1 MINLFQHRPREAE
14 MNIRSSGVATCLMVA
29 VTAGCGT
36 VTASSPGGGAS
47 PAASAVHPTTTA
59 SAVHVTA
66 SATSATPSRG
76 PGTPS
81 AGTGVSSS
89 CQQLAGGVLTLASNG
104 KTYCIRV
111 GEKFDV
117 YLPGTVS
124 SRWMPPLASSD
135 MVKPIPNGA
144 GSLIAGL
151 TLESFVAVRPG
162 QVLIT
167 SIRPPCSAGVTV
179 RNEAEPKY
187 PLPRVYPLR
196 SCPPTGR
203 FSVSITVVR

>member
-1 MINLFQHRPREAE
+1 
-14 MNIRSSGVATCLMVA
+14 MNIRSSGVATCLLVA

-47 PAASAVHPTTTA
+47 PSASAVHPTASAVRPTA

-66 SATSATPSRG
+66 SATAATPRRAL
-76 PGTPS
+76 GTPS

-89 CQQLAGGVLTLASNG
+89 CQQLAGGALTLASNG

-117 YLPGTVS
+117 YLSGTVS

-135 MVKPIPNGA
+135 VVKPVPNGA

-179 RNEAEPKY
+179 RNEAEPRY
-187 PLPRVYPLR
+187 PLPQVYPLR

>member
-1 MINLFQHRPREAE
+1 
-14 MNIRSSGVATCLMVA
+14 MNIRSSGVATCLLVA

-47 PAASAVHPTTTA
+47 PTASAVQPTASAVHPTASAVHPTA

-66 SATSATPSRG
+66 SATVAGPSRA

-89 CQQLAGGVLTLASNG
+89 CQHPAGEVLTLASNG
-104 KTYCIRV
+104 KTYCIGV

-117 YLPGTVS
+117 YLPGTIS
-124 SRWMPPLASSD
+124 SRWMPPLASND
-135 MVKPIPNGA
+135 VVKAVPNGA

-151 TLESFVAVRPG
+151 TLGSFVAVRPG

-167 SIRPPCSAGVTV
+167 SIRPACSAGVTA
-179 RNEAEPKY
+179 RDEAEPKY
-187 PLPRVYPLR
+187 PLTRVYPLQ

-203 FSVSITVVR
+203 FSVSITVVG

>member
-1 MINLFQHRPREAE
+1 
-14 MNIRSSGVATCLMVA
+14 MNIRSSGVATCFLVA

-47 PAASAVHPTTTA
+47 PTASAVHPTASAVHPTA

-66 SATSATPSRG
+66 SATAATPSRG

-81 AGTGVSSS
+81 AGTGVPSS
-89 CQQLAGGVLTLASNG
+89 CQQLAGGALTLASNG

-117 YLPGTVS
+117 YLAGTVS

-135 MVKPIPNGA
+135 VVKAVPNGA

-167 SIRPPCSAGVTV
+167 SIRPACSAGVTA

-187 PLPRVYPLR
+187 PLPQVYPLR

>member
-1 MINLFQHRPREAE
+1 
-14 MNIRSSGVATCLMVA
+14 MNIRSSGVATCLLVA

-47 PAASAVHPTTTA
+47 PTASAVHPT
-59 SAVHVTA
+59 A
-66 SATSATPSRG
+66 SATAATPSRG

-89 CQQLAGGVLTLASNG
+89 CQQLAGGALTLASNG

-111 GEKFDV
+111 GEHFAV
-117 YLPGTVS
+117 FLRGTVS
-124 SRWMPPLASSD
+124 SPWMPPLASSD
-135 MVKPIPNGA
+135 VVKPVPNGA

>member
-1 MINLFQHRPREAE
+1 
-14 MNIRSSGVATCLMVA
+14 MNIRSSGVATCLLVA

-47 PAASAVHPTTTA
+47 PTASAVHPTASAVRPTA

-66 SATSATPSRG
+66 SATAATPSRAL
-76 PGTPS
+76 GTPS

-89 CQQLAGGVLTLASNG
+89 CQQLAGGALTLASNG

-117 YLPGTVS
+117 YLSGTVS

-135 MVKPIPNGA
+135 VVKPVPNGA

-179 RNEAEPKY
+179 RNEAEPRY
-187 PLPRVYPLR
+187 PLPQVYPLR

>member
-1 MINLFQHRPREAE
+1 
-14 MNIRSSGVATCLMVA
+14 MNIRSSGVATCLLVA

-47 PAASAVHPTTTA
+47 PTASAVRPTASAVRPTA

-66 SATSATPSRG
+66 SATAATPSRA

-135 MVKPIPNGA
+135 VVKPVPNGA
-144 GSLIAGL
+144 GTLIAGL

-162 QVLIT
+162 QALIT